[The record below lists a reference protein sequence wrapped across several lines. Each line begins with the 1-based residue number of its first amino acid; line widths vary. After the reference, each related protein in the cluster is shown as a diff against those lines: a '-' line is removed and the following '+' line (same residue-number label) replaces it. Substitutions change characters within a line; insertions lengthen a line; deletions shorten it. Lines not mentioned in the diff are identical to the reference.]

1 MMTES
6 ARLDELRA
14 QHASL
19 AIALSDAL
27 REANVLRAELRAEV
41 ARAKQM
47 LSKRLV
53 RPPKPRTS
61 HYWTRF
67 GDYWRSFELY
77 SEKLDLAQ
85 HQLSIPIEVDLMG
98 ESVLSQG
105 HLSGDLLDDMQ
116 EMVESLRSGR
126 TIREILLILL
136 DLVDS
141 ADRLSVLSIPS
152 GTSRVARF
160 TAAIRIAQSTTRR
173 IRSDLVTKLN
183 EHAVSRIDLSV
194 GEYPPP
200 EITRII
206 SRQDDNVHDDII
218 IKRIVTAGFLWRGRL
233 LRKADVIVS
242 STGA

>member
-1 MMTES
+1 MTES

-27 REANVLRAELRAEV
+27 RDANVLRAELSAEV
-41 ARAKQM
+41 ARAKQS

-85 HQLSIPIEVDLMG
+85 HQLSTPIDFDLMG
-98 ESVLSQG
+98 ESVPSHSRLS
-105 HLSGDLLDDMQ
+105 DELLDDMQ

-126 TIREILLILL
+126 TIRELLLIVL

-141 ADRLSVLSIPS
+141 ADRLSILSIPN
-152 GTSRVARF
+152 GNCKVARF
-160 TAAIRIAQSTTRR
+160 TAAIRIAQSTTRK
-173 IRSDLVTKLN
+173 IRADLVTKLN
-183 EHAVSRIDLSV
+183 EHAVSRINLSV

-206 SRQDDNVHDDII
+206 SRQDDNVHDDIV
-218 IKRIVTAGFLWRGRL
+218 IKRIVTAGFFWRGRL

-242 STGA
+242 SIGA